1 MKKPLVTRNDI
12 AEAIALHTACM
23 PTREIPGAI
32 ANYFM
37 ITRRFYTRTD
47 KAVINRLLIAE
58 IRDYLI
64 EQGRLRYA
72 TVAAEMRKEA
82 HRMTGNN
89 LNVEKTAPVASATPS
104 PAVNVISNTGDTI
117 DSQTLLKMVNEAR
130 KLCGEP
136 EVRNN
141 KFIEKILDELEGEDG
156 YTKSATVPPGGG
168 TPMVVITM
176 TYKQALRVAAR
187 ESKAVRRSLH
197 TMIQALEPINVENH
211 PDEIPVLEWQGVR
224 VVTTETLARGYGTT
238 PTRIQQNYNRNEERF
253 VEGKHFFKIKGDEIK
268 SLRLSFSEL
277 QISPKTR
284 SLILWTE
291 RGAARMSKI
300 VDTEQ
305 AWAFFEKLEDSYF
318 RQKEQQPVAIPQT
331 LPEALR
337 LAAELAEQ
345 KQLLEQKTH
354 QLNQQLVAAAPKV
367 DFADR
372 VSAAN
377 GILIGNFAKVVGL
390 KQNALFS
397 WLRQNGIL
405 MAFGARKNV
414 PRQQYINAG
423 YFTVK
428 EVVLD
433 DENGYQIRL
442 TPQLTGKGQQ
452 WLTRKLLDAGLL
464 KPVAIG

>member
-1 MKKPLVTRNDI
+1 MKTPLVTRNEI
-12 AEAIALHTACM
+12 AEAIALHTICM

-89 LNVEKTAPVASATPS
+89 LNVEKTAPVTSATPA
-104 PAVNVISNTGDTI
+104 PAVNIIPNTGDTI
-117 DSQTLLKMVNEAR
+117 DSLTLLKMVNEAR

-141 KFIEKILDELEGEDG
+141 KFIEKILDELDGEH
-156 YTKSATVPPGGG
+156 YTKSVVEKMNKTS
-168 TPMVVITM
+168 MLVITM
-176 TYKQALRVAAR
+176 TFKQALRVAAR
-187 ESKAVRRSLH
+187 ESKAVRRSL
-197 TMIQALEPINVENH
+197 IDKLE
-211 PDEIPVLEWQGVR
+211 
-224 VVTTETLARGYGTT
+224 
-238 PTRIQQNYNRNEERF
+238 
-253 VEGKHFFKIKGDEIK
+253 
-268 SLRLSFSEL
+268 EL
-277 QISPKTR
+277 QQANSPAP
-284 SLILWTE
+284 S
-291 RGAARMSKI
+291 
-300 VDTEQ
+300 
-305 AWAFFEKLEDSYF
+305 
-318 RQKEQQPVAIPQT
+318 IPQT

-345 KQLLEQKTH
+345 KMQLE
-354 QLNQQLVAAAPKV
+354 QQLVAAAPKV

>member
-1 MKKPLVTRNDI
+1 MKTPLVTRNEI
-12 AEAIALHTACM
+12 AEAIALHTTCM

-82 HRMTGNN
+82 RRMTGNN
-89 LNVEKTAPVASATPS
+89 LNVEKPAPVASATPS

-117 DSQTLLKMVNEAR
+117 DSLTLLKMVNEAR

-141 KFIEKILDELEGEDG
+141 KFIEKILDELDGEH
-156 YTKSATVPPGGG
+156 YTKSVVEKMNKTS
-168 TPMVVITM
+168 MLVITM
-176 TYKQALRVAAR
+176 TFKQALRVAAR
-187 ESKAVRRSLH
+187 ESKAVRRSL
-197 TMIQALEPINVENH
+197 IDKLE
-211 PDEIPVLEWQGVR
+211 
-224 VVTTETLARGYGTT
+224 
-238 PTRIQQNYNRNEERF
+238 
-253 VEGKHFFKIKGDEIK
+253 
-268 SLRLSFSEL
+268 EL
-277 QISPKTR
+277 QQANSPAP
-284 SLILWTE
+284 S
-291 RGAARMSKI
+291 
-300 VDTEQ
+300 
-305 AWAFFEKLEDSYF
+305 
-318 RQKEQQPVAIPQT
+318 IPQT

-345 KQLLEQKTH
+345 KMQLE
-354 QLNQQLVAAAPKV
+354 QQLVAAAPKV

-372 VSAAN
+372 VSVAN

-414 PRQQYINAG
+414 PRQQY
-423 YFTVK
+423 
-428 EVVLD
+428 
-433 DENGYQIRL
+433 
-442 TPQLTGKGQQ
+442 
-452 WLTRKLLDAGLL
+452 
-464 KPVAIG
+464 

>member
-1 MKKPLVTRNDI
+1 MRTSLVTREEMI
-12 AEAIALHTACM
+12 EAIEQHTICIS
-23 PTREIPGAI
+23 TRDIPGVI

-37 ITRRFYTRTD
+37 ITKQLYRRKD
-47 KAVINRLLIAE
+47 KNAVHRILLSD
-58 IRDYLI
+58 IREYLL
-64 EQGRLRYA
+64 EQGHLNYA
-72 TVAAEMRKEA
+72 TVAAETRKEA
-82 HRMTGNN
+82 HRMKASKPDVVVTKP
-89 LNVEKTAPVASATPS
+89 LTATTPAPVMDAIP
-104 PAVNVISNTGDTI
+104 NTGDTI

-136 EVRNN
+136 LVRNN
-141 KFIEKILDELEGEDG
+141 KFIEKVVDELEGET
-156 YTKSATVPPGGG
+156 YTKSVGRKNGANIDI
-168 TPMVVITM
+168 ITM
-176 TYKQALRVAAR
+176 TFKQALRVAAR
-187 ESKAVRRSLH
+187 ESKAVRRSL
-197 TMIQALEPINVENH
+197 IDKLE
-211 PDEIPVLEWQGVR
+211 
-224 VVTTETLARGYGTT
+224 
-238 PTRIQQNYNRNEERF
+238 
-253 VEGKHFFKIKGDEIK
+253 
-268 SLRLSFSEL
+268 EL
-277 QISPKTR
+277 QQANSPTP
-284 SLILWTE
+284 S
-291 RGAARMSKI
+291 
-300 VDTEQ
+300 
-305 AWAFFEKLEDSYF
+305 
-318 RQKEQQPVAIPQT
+318 IPQT

-345 KQLLEQKTH
+345 KMQLE
-354 QLNQQLVAAAPKV
+354 QQLVAAAPKV

-372 VSAAN
+372 VSVAN

-452 WLTRKLLDAGLL
+452 WLTRKLLDAGVL
-464 KPVAIG
+464 KPVAAE

>member
-1 MKKPLVTRNDI
+1 MKTPLVTRNEI
-12 AEAIALHTACM
+12 AEAIALHTICM

-47 KAVINRLLIAE
+47 KAVINKLLIAE

-89 LNVEKTAPVASATPS
+89 LNVEKTAPVTSATPA
-104 PAVNVISNTGDTI
+104 PAVNIIPNTGDTI
-117 DSQTLLKMVNEAR
+117 DSLTLLKMVNEAR

-141 KFIEKILDELEGEDG
+141 KFIEKILDELDGEH
-156 YTKSATVPPGGG
+156 YTKSVVEKMNKTS
-168 TPMVVITM
+168 MLVITM
-176 TYKQALRVAAR
+176 TFKQAMRVAAR
-187 ESKAVRRSLH
+187 ESKAVRHSL
-197 TMIQALEPINVENH
+197 IDKLE
-211 PDEIPVLEWQGVR
+211 
-224 VVTTETLARGYGTT
+224 
-238 PTRIQQNYNRNEERF
+238 
-253 VEGKHFFKIKGDEIK
+253 
-268 SLRLSFSEL
+268 EL
-277 QISPKTR
+277 QQANSPAP
-284 SLILWTE
+284 S
-291 RGAARMSKI
+291 
-300 VDTEQ
+300 
-305 AWAFFEKLEDSYF
+305 
-318 RQKEQQPVAIPQT
+318 IPQT

-345 KQLLEQKTH
+345 KMQLE
-354 QLNQQLVAAAPKV
+354 QQLVAAAPKV

-372 VSAAN
+372 VSVAN

>member
-1 MKKPLVTRNDI
+1 MKTPLVTRNEI

-82 HRMTGNN
+82 RRMTGNN
-89 LNVEKTAPVASATPS
+89 LNVEKPAPVASATPS

-117 DSQTLLKMVNEAR
+117 DSLTLLKMVNEAR

-141 KFIEKILDELEGEDG
+141 KFIEKILDELDGEH
-156 YTKSATVPPGGG
+156 YTKSVVEKMNKTS
-168 TPMVVITM
+168 MLVITM
-176 TYKQALRVAAR
+176 TFKQALRVAAR
-187 ESKAVRRSLH
+187 ESKAVRRSL
-197 TMIQALEPINVENH
+197 IDKLE
-211 PDEIPVLEWQGVR
+211 
-224 VVTTETLARGYGTT
+224 
-238 PTRIQQNYNRNEERF
+238 
-253 VEGKHFFKIKGDEIK
+253 
-268 SLRLSFSEL
+268 EL
-277 QISPKTR
+277 QQANSPAP
-284 SLILWTE
+284 S
-291 RGAARMSKI
+291 
-300 VDTEQ
+300 
-305 AWAFFEKLEDSYF
+305 
-318 RQKEQQPVAIPQT
+318 IPQT

-345 KQLLEQKTH
+345 KMQLE
-354 QLNQQLVAAAPKV
+354 QQLVAAAPKV

-372 VSAAN
+372 VSVAN

-433 DENGYQIRL
+433 DEDGYQIRL

>member
-1 MKKPLVTRNDI
+1 MKKPLVTQNEI
-12 AEAIALHTACM
+12 AEAVALHTACM

-89 LNVEKTAPVASATPS
+89 LNVEKPAPVASATPA
-104 PAVNVISNTGDTI
+104 PALNVIPNTGDTI

-136 EVRNN
+136 LVRNN
-141 KFIEKILDELEGEDG
+141 KFIEKVVDELEGET
-156 YTKSATVPPGGG
+156 YTKSVGRKNGANIDI
-168 TPMVVITM
+168 ITM
-176 TYKQALRVAAR
+176 TFKQALRVAAR
-187 ESKAVRRSLH
+187 ESKAVRRSL
-197 TMIQALEPINVENH
+197 IDKLE
-211 PDEIPVLEWQGVR
+211 
-224 VVTTETLARGYGTT
+224 
-238 PTRIQQNYNRNEERF
+238 
-253 VEGKHFFKIKGDEIK
+253 
-268 SLRLSFSEL
+268 EL
-277 QISPKTR
+277 Q
-284 SLILWTE
+284 
-291 RGAARMSKI
+291 
-300 VDTEQ
+300 Q
-305 AWAFFEKLEDSYF
+305 ANFPTPS
-318 RQKEQQPVAIPQT
+318 IPQT

-345 KQLLEQKTH
+345 KMQLE
-354 QLNQQLVAAAPKV
+354 QQLVAAAPKV

>member
-1 MKKPLVTRNDI
+1 MRTSLVTREEMI
-12 AEAIALHTACM
+12 EAIEQHTACIS
-23 PTREIPGAI
+23 TRDIPGVI

-37 ITRRFYTRTD
+37 ITKQLYRRKD
-47 KAVINRLLIAE
+47 KNAVHRILLSD
-58 IRDYLI
+58 IREYLL
-64 EQGRLRYA
+64 EQGHLNYA
-72 TVAAEMRKEA
+72 TVAAEARKEA
-82 HRMTGNN
+82 HRMKANN
-89 LNVEKTAPVASATPS
+89 V
-104 PAVNVISNTGDTI
+104 
-117 DSQTLLKMVNEAR
+117 
-130 KLCGEP
+130 KL
-136 EVRNN
+136 
-141 KFIEKILDELEGEDG
+141 EKIHAPSVQESEL
-156 YTKSATVPPGGG
+156 
-168 TPMVVITM
+168 VVV
-176 TYKQALRVAAR
+176 QN
-187 ESKAVRRSLH
+187 
-197 TMIQALEPINVENH
+197 Q

-224 VVTTETLARGYGTT
+224 VVTTETLARGYGVDEAN
-238 PTRIQQNYNRNEERF
+238 IRNNLSRNLDRF
-253 VEGKHFFKIKGDEIK
+253 EEGKHYYLLTGSKLKEFK
-268 SLRLSFSEL
+268 RLVT
-277 QISPKTR
+277 ISHLVSKYT
-284 SLILWTE
+284 SQVILWAE

-300 VDTEQ
+300 VDTNE

-345 KQLLEQKTH
+345 KMQLE
-354 QLNQQLVAAAPKV
+354 QQLVAAAPKV

-372 VSAAN
+372 VSVAN

>member
-1 MKKPLVTRNDI
+1 MKKPLVTRNEI
-12 AEAIALHTACM
+12 AEAIALHTTCM

-82 HRMTGNN
+82 RRMTGNN
-89 LNVEKTAPVASATPS
+89 LNVEKPAPVALATPS
-104 PAVNVISNTGDTI
+104 PTVNVISNTGDTI

-141 KFIEKILDELEGEDG
+141 KFIEKILDELDGEH
-156 YTKSATVPPGGG
+156 YTKSVVEKMNKTS
-168 TPMVVITM
+168 MLVITM

-187 ESKAVRRSLH
+187 ESKAVRRSL
-197 TMIQALEPINVENH
+197 IDKLE
-211 PDEIPVLEWQGVR
+211 
-224 VVTTETLARGYGTT
+224 
-238 PTRIQQNYNRNEERF
+238 
-253 VEGKHFFKIKGDEIK
+253 
-268 SLRLSFSEL
+268 EL
-277 QISPKTR
+277 QQANSPAP
-284 SLILWTE
+284 S
-291 RGAARMSKI
+291 
-300 VDTEQ
+300 
-305 AWAFFEKLEDSYF
+305 F
-318 RQKEQQPVAIPQT
+318 PQT

-345 KQLLEQKTH
+345 KMQLE
-354 QLNQQLVAAAPKV
+354 QQLVAAAPKV

-372 VSAAN
+372 VSVAN

>member
-1 MKKPLVTRNDI
+1 MKKPLVTRNEI
-12 AEAIALHTACM
+12 AEAIALHTTCM

-47 KAVINRLLIAE
+47 KAVINKLLIAE

-82 HRMTGNN
+82 QRMTGNN
-89 LNVEKTAPVASATPS
+89 LNVEKPAPVTSATPA
-104 PAVNVISNTGDTI
+104 PAVNIIPNTGDTI
-117 DSQTLLKMVNEAR
+117 DSLTLLKMVNEAR
-130 KLCGEP
+130 KLCSEKP
-136 EVRNN
+136 VRNN
-141 KFIEKILDELEGEDG
+141 DFIARVKDELDGEGYEIF
-156 YTKSATVPPGGG
+156 V
-168 TPMVVITM
+168 TPMDKKKGGADQVVIVM

-187 ESKAVRRSLH
+187 ESKAVRRSL
-197 TMIQALEPINVENH
+197 IDKLE
-211 PDEIPVLEWQGVR
+211 
-224 VVTTETLARGYGTT
+224 
-238 PTRIQQNYNRNEERF
+238 
-253 VEGKHFFKIKGDEIK
+253 
-268 SLRLSFSEL
+268 EL
-277 QISPKTR
+277 QQANSPTP
-284 SLILWTE
+284 S
-291 RGAARMSKI
+291 
-300 VDTEQ
+300 
-305 AWAFFEKLEDSYF
+305 
-318 RQKEQQPVAIPQT
+318 IPQT

-345 KQLLEQKTH
+345 KLQLE
-354 QLNQQLVAAAPKV
+354 QQLVAAAPKV

-372 VSAAN
+372 VSVAN

>member
-1 MKKPLVTRNDI
+1 MKTPLVTRNEI
-12 AEAIALHTACM
+12 AEAIALHTICM

-47 KAVINRLLIAE
+47 KAVINKLLIAE

-89 LNVEKTAPVASATPS
+89 LNVEKTAPVTSATPA
-104 PAVNVISNTGDTI
+104 PAVNIIPNTGDTI
-117 DSQTLLKMVNEAR
+117 DSLTLLKMVNEAR
-130 KLCGEP
+130 KLCSEKP
-136 EVRNN
+136 VRNN
-141 KFIEKILDELEGEDG
+141 DFIARVKDELDGEGYEIF
-156 YTKSATVPPGGG
+156 V
-168 TPMVVITM
+168 TPMDKKKGGADQVVIVM

-187 ESKAVRRSLH
+187 ESKAVRRSL
-197 TMIQALEPINVENH
+197 IDKLE
-211 PDEIPVLEWQGVR
+211 
-224 VVTTETLARGYGTT
+224 
-238 PTRIQQNYNRNEERF
+238 
-253 VEGKHFFKIKGDEIK
+253 
-268 SLRLSFSEL
+268 EL
-277 QISPKTR
+277 QQANSPAP
-284 SLILWTE
+284 S
-291 RGAARMSKI
+291 
-300 VDTEQ
+300 
-305 AWAFFEKLEDSYF
+305 
-318 RQKEQQPVAIPQT
+318 IPQT

-345 KQLLEQKTH
+345 KMQLE
-354 QLNQQLVAAAPKV
+354 QQLVAAAPKV

-372 VSAAN
+372 VSVAN

-433 DENGYQIRL
+433 D
-442 TPQLTGKGQQ
+442 
-452 WLTRKLLDAGLL
+452 
-464 KPVAIG
+464 

>member
-1 MKKPLVTRNDI
+1 MKTPLVTRNEI
-12 AEAIALHTACM
+12 AEAIALHTTCM

-82 HRMTGNN
+82 RRMTGNN
-89 LNVEKTAPVASATPS
+89 LNVEKPAPVASATPS

-117 DSQTLLKMVNEAR
+117 DSLTLLKMVNEAR

-141 KFIEKILDELEGEDG
+141 KFIEKILDELDGEH
-156 YTKSATVPPGGG
+156 YTKSVVEKMNKTS
-168 TPMVVITM
+168 MLVITM
-176 TYKQALRVAAR
+176 TFKQALRVAAR
-187 ESKAVRRSLH
+187 ESKAVRRSL
-197 TMIQALEPINVENH
+197 IDKLE
-211 PDEIPVLEWQGVR
+211 
-224 VVTTETLARGYGTT
+224 
-238 PTRIQQNYNRNEERF
+238 
-253 VEGKHFFKIKGDEIK
+253 
-268 SLRLSFSEL
+268 EL
-277 QISPKTR
+277 QQANSPAP
-284 SLILWTE
+284 S
-291 RGAARMSKI
+291 
-300 VDTEQ
+300 
-305 AWAFFEKLEDSYF
+305 
-318 RQKEQQPVAIPQT
+318 IPQT

-345 KQLLEQKTH
+345 KMQLE
-354 QLNQQLVAAAPKV
+354 QQLVAAAPKV

-372 VSAAN
+372 VSVAN

-452 WLTRKLLDAGLL
+452 
-464 KPVAIG
+464 

>member
-1 MKKPLVTRNDI
+1 MKKPLVTRNEI
-12 AEAIALHTACM
+12 AEAIALHTTCM

-47 KAVINRLLIAE
+47 KAVINKLLIAE

-82 HRMTGNN
+82 RRMTGNN
-89 LNVEKTAPVASATPS
+89 LNVEKPAPVASATPS

-187 ESKAVRRSLH
+187 ESKAVRRSL
-197 TMIQALEPINVENH
+197 IDKLE
-211 PDEIPVLEWQGVR
+211 
-224 VVTTETLARGYGTT
+224 
-238 PTRIQQNYNRNEERF
+238 
-253 VEGKHFFKIKGDEIK
+253 
-268 SLRLSFSEL
+268 EL
-277 QISPKTR
+277 QQANSPAP
-284 SLILWTE
+284 S
-291 RGAARMSKI
+291 
-300 VDTEQ
+300 
-305 AWAFFEKLEDSYF
+305 
-318 RQKEQQPVAIPQT
+318 IPQT

-345 KQLLEQKTH
+345 KMQLE
-354 QLNQQLVAAAPKV
+354 QQLV
-367 DFADR
+367 
-372 VSAAN
+372 
-377 GILIGNFAKVVGL
+377 
-390 KQNALFS
+390 
-397 WLRQNGIL
+397 
-405 MAFGARKNV
+405 
-414 PRQQYINAG
+414 
-423 YFTVK
+423 
-428 EVVLD
+428 
-433 DENGYQIRL
+433 
-442 TPQLTGKGQQ
+442 
-452 WLTRKLLDAGLL
+452 
-464 KPVAIG
+464 

>member
-1 MKKPLVTRNDI
+1 MKTPLVTRNEI
-12 AEAIALHTACM
+12 AEAIALHTTCM

-82 HRMTGNN
+82 RRMTGNN
-89 LNVEKTAPVASATPS
+89 LNVEKPAPVASATPS

-117 DSQTLLKMVNEAR
+117 DSLTLLKMVNEAR

-141 KFIEKILDELEGEDG
+141 KFIEKILDELDGEH
-156 YTKSATVPPGGG
+156 YTKSVVEKMNKTS
-168 TPMVVITM
+168 MLVITM
-176 TYKQALRVAAR
+176 TFKQALRVAAR
-187 ESKAVRRSLH
+187 ESKAVRRSL
-197 TMIQALEPINVENH
+197 IDKLE
-211 PDEIPVLEWQGVR
+211 
-224 VVTTETLARGYGTT
+224 
-238 PTRIQQNYNRNEERF
+238 
-253 VEGKHFFKIKGDEIK
+253 
-268 SLRLSFSEL
+268 EL
-277 QISPKTR
+277 QQANSPTP
-284 SLILWTE
+284 S
-291 RGAARMSKI
+291 
-300 VDTEQ
+300 
-305 AWAFFEKLEDSYF
+305 
-318 RQKEQQPVAIPQT
+318 IPQT

-345 KQLLEQKTH
+345 KMQLE
-354 QLNQQLVAAAPKV
+354 QQLVAAAPKV

-372 VSAAN
+372 VSVAK

-390 KQNALFS
+390 KQNALFV
-397 WLRQNGIL
+397 WLRENGIL
-405 MAFGARKNV
+405 IASGGRKNV
-414 PRQQYINAG
+414 PFQQYINAG

-433 DENGYQIRL
+433 DEDGYQIRL

>member
-12 AEAIALHTACM
+12 AEAIALHTACI

-82 HRMTGNN
+82 HRMTSNN
-89 LNVEKTAPVASATPS
+89 LNVKKPAPVASATPA
-104 PAVNVISNTGDTI
+104 PAVNVIPTTGDTI
-117 DSQTLLKMVNEAR
+117 DSLTLLKMVNEAR

-141 KFIEKILDELEGEDG
+141 KFIEKILDELDGEH
-156 YTKSATVPPGGG
+156 YTKSVVEKMNKTS
-168 TPMVVITM
+168 MLVITM
-176 TYKQALRVAAR
+176 TFKQALRVAAR
-187 ESKAVRRSLH
+187 ESKAVRRSL
-197 TMIQALEPINVENH
+197 IDKLE
-211 PDEIPVLEWQGVR
+211 
-224 VVTTETLARGYGTT
+224 
-238 PTRIQQNYNRNEERF
+238 
-253 VEGKHFFKIKGDEIK
+253 
-268 SLRLSFSEL
+268 EL
-277 QISPKTR
+277 QQANSPAP
-284 SLILWTE
+284 S
-291 RGAARMSKI
+291 
-300 VDTEQ
+300 
-305 AWAFFEKLEDSYF
+305 
-318 RQKEQQPVAIPQT
+318 IPQT

-345 KQLLEQKTH
+345 KMQLE
-354 QLNQQLVAAAPKV
+354 QQLVAAAPKV

>member
-12 AEAIALHTACM
+12 DEAIALHTACM

-47 KAVINRLLIAE
+47 KAVINKLLIAE

-89 LNVEKTAPVASATPS
+89 LNVEKPAPVASATPA
-104 PAVNVISNTGDTI
+104 PAVNIIPNTGDTI
-117 DSQTLLKMVNEAR
+117 DSLTLLKMVNEAR

-141 KFIEKILDELEGEDG
+141 KFIEKILDELDGEH
-156 YTKSATVPPGGG
+156 YTKSVVEKMNKTS
-168 TPMVVITM
+168 MLVITM
-176 TYKQALRVAAR
+176 TFKQALRVAAR
-187 ESKAVRRSLH
+187 ESKAVRRSL
-197 TMIQALEPINVENH
+197 IDKLE
-211 PDEIPVLEWQGVR
+211 
-224 VVTTETLARGYGTT
+224 
-238 PTRIQQNYNRNEERF
+238 
-253 VEGKHFFKIKGDEIK
+253 
-268 SLRLSFSEL
+268 EL
-277 QISPKTR
+277 QQANSPTP
-284 SLILWTE
+284 S
-291 RGAARMSKI
+291 
-300 VDTEQ
+300 
-305 AWAFFEKLEDSYF
+305 
-318 RQKEQQPVAIPQT
+318 IPQT

-345 KQLLEQKTH
+345 KMQLE
-354 QLNQQLVAAAPKV
+354 QQLVAAAPKV

-372 VSAAN
+372 VSVAN

>member
-1 MKKPLVTRNDI
+1 MKTPLVTRNEI
-12 AEAIALHTACM
+12 AEAIALHTTCM
-23 PTREIPGAI
+23 PTREIPSAI

-82 HRMTGNN
+82 RRMTGNN
-89 LNVEKTAPVASATPS
+89 LNVEKPAPVASATPS

-117 DSQTLLKMVNEAR
+117 DSLTLLKMVNEAR

-141 KFIEKILDELEGEDG
+141 KFIEKILDELDGEH
-156 YTKSATVPPGGG
+156 YTKSVVEKMNKTS
-168 TPMVVITM
+168 MLVITM
-176 TYKQALRVAAR
+176 TFKQALRVAAR
-187 ESKAVRRSLH
+187 ESKAVRRSL
-197 TMIQALEPINVENH
+197 IDKLE
-211 PDEIPVLEWQGVR
+211 
-224 VVTTETLARGYGTT
+224 
-238 PTRIQQNYNRNEERF
+238 
-253 VEGKHFFKIKGDEIK
+253 
-268 SLRLSFSEL
+268 EL
-277 QISPKTR
+277 QQANSPAP
-284 SLILWTE
+284 S
-291 RGAARMSKI
+291 
-300 VDTEQ
+300 
-305 AWAFFEKLEDSYF
+305 
-318 RQKEQQPVAIPQT
+318 IPQT

-345 KQLLEQKTH
+345 KMQLE
-354 QLNQQLVAAAPKV
+354 QQLVAAAPKV

-372 VSAAN
+372 VSVAN

>member
-82 HRMTGNN
+82 HRMTSNN
-89 LNVEKTAPVASATPS
+89 LNVKKPASVASATPS

-130 KLCGEP
+130 KLCGEN
-136 EVRNN
+136 EIRNN
-141 KFIEKILDELEGEDG
+141 DFLNRIKDELDGEF
-156 YTKSATVPPGGG
+156 YETFVKSHG
-168 TPMVVITM
+168 TRAGRSFEVITM

-187 ESKAVRRSLH
+187 ESKAVRRSL
-197 TMIQALEPINVENH
+197 IDKLE
-211 PDEIPVLEWQGVR
+211 
-224 VVTTETLARGYGTT
+224 
-238 PTRIQQNYNRNEERF
+238 
-253 VEGKHFFKIKGDEIK
+253 
-268 SLRLSFSEL
+268 EL
-277 QISPKTR
+277 QQANSPTP
-284 SLILWTE
+284 S
-291 RGAARMSKI
+291 
-300 VDTEQ
+300 
-305 AWAFFEKLEDSYF
+305 
-318 RQKEQQPVAIPQT
+318 IPQT

-345 KQLLEQKTH
+345 KMQLE
-354 QLNQQLVAAAPKV
+354 QQLVAAAPKV

-372 VSAAN
+372 VSVAN

-433 DENGYQIRL
+433 DENGYQVRL

>member
-1 MKKPLVTRNDI
+1 MKTPLVTRNEI
-12 AEAIALHTACM
+12 AEAIALHTICM

-47 KAVINRLLIAE
+47 KAVINKLLIAE

-89 LNVEKTAPVASATPS
+89 LNVEKTAPVTSATPA
-104 PAVNVISNTGDTI
+104 PAVNIIPNTGDTI
-117 DSQTLLKMVNEAR
+117 DSLTLLKMVNEAR

-141 KFIEKILDELEGEDG
+141 KFIEKILDELDGEH
-156 YTKSATVPPGGG
+156 YTKSVVEKMNKTS
-168 TPMVVITM
+168 MLVITM
-176 TYKQALRVAAR
+176 TFKQAMRVAAR
-187 ESKAVRRSLH
+187 ESKAVRRSL
-197 TMIQALEPINVENH
+197 IDKLE
-211 PDEIPVLEWQGVR
+211 
-224 VVTTETLARGYGTT
+224 
-238 PTRIQQNYNRNEERF
+238 
-253 VEGKHFFKIKGDEIK
+253 
-268 SLRLSFSEL
+268 EL
-277 QISPKTR
+277 QQANSPAP
-284 SLILWTE
+284 S
-291 RGAARMSKI
+291 
-300 VDTEQ
+300 
-305 AWAFFEKLEDSYF
+305 
-318 RQKEQQPVAIPQT
+318 IPQT

-345 KQLLEQKTH
+345 KMQLE
-354 QLNQQLVAAAPKV
+354 QQLVAAAPKV

-372 VSAAN
+372 VSVAN

>member
-1 MKKPLVTRNDI
+1 MKTPLVTRNEI
-12 AEAIALHTACM
+12 AEAIALHTTCM

-82 HRMTGNN
+82 RRMTGNN
-89 LNVEKTAPVASATPS
+89 LNVEKPAPVASATPS

-117 DSQTLLKMVNEAR
+117 DSLTLLKMVNEAR
-130 KLCGEP
+130 KLCSEKP
-136 EVRNN
+136 VRNN
-141 KFIEKILDELEGEDG
+141 DFIARVKDELDGEGYEIF
-156 YTKSATVPPGGG
+156 V
-168 TPMVVITM
+168 TPMDKKKGGADQVVIVM

-187 ESKAVRRSLH
+187 ESKAVRRSL
-197 TMIQALEPINVENH
+197 IDKLE
-211 PDEIPVLEWQGVR
+211 
-224 VVTTETLARGYGTT
+224 
-238 PTRIQQNYNRNEERF
+238 
-253 VEGKHFFKIKGDEIK
+253 
-268 SLRLSFSEL
+268 EL
-277 QISPKTR
+277 QQANSPTP
-284 SLILWTE
+284 S
-291 RGAARMSKI
+291 
-300 VDTEQ
+300 V
-305 AWAFFEKLEDSYF
+305 
-318 RQKEQQPVAIPQT
+318 PQT

-345 KQLLEQKTH
+345 KMQLE
-354 QLNQQLVAAAPKV
+354 QQLVAAAPKV

-372 VSAAN
+372 VSVAN

>member
-1 MKKPLVTRNDI
+1 MKKPLVTRNEI

-37 ITRRFYTRTD
+37 ITKRFYTRID
-47 KAVINRLLIAE
+47 KAVINKLLIAE

-64 EQGRLRYA
+64 EQGRLRFA

-89 LNVEKTAPVASATPS
+89 LNVEKPAPVTSATPA
-104 PAVNVISNTGDTI
+104 PAVNIIPNTGDTI
-117 DSQTLLKMVNEAR
+117 DSLTLLKMVNEAR
-130 KLCGEP
+130 KLCSEKP
-136 EVRNN
+136 VRNN
-141 KFIEKILDELEGEDG
+141 DFIARVKDELDGEGYEIF
-156 YTKSATVPPGGG
+156 V
-168 TPMVVITM
+168 TPMDKKKGGADQVVIVM

-187 ESKAVRRSLH
+187 ESKAVRRSL
-197 TMIQALEPINVENH
+197 IDKLE
-211 PDEIPVLEWQGVR
+211 
-224 VVTTETLARGYGTT
+224 
-238 PTRIQQNYNRNEERF
+238 
-253 VEGKHFFKIKGDEIK
+253 
-268 SLRLSFSEL
+268 EL
-277 QISPKTR
+277 QQANSPAP
-284 SLILWTE
+284 S
-291 RGAARMSKI
+291 
-300 VDTEQ
+300 
-305 AWAFFEKLEDSYF
+305 
-318 RQKEQQPVAIPQT
+318 IPQT

-345 KQLLEQKTH
+345 KMQLE
-354 QLNQQLVAAAPKV
+354 QQLVAATPKV

>member
-1 MKKPLVTRNDI
+1 MKTPLVTRNEI

-23 PTREIPGAI
+23 STREIPGAI

-47 KAVINRLLIAE
+47 KAVINKLLIAE

-89 LNVEKTAPVASATPS
+89 LNVEKPAPVASATPA
-104 PAVNVISNTGDTI
+104 PAVNIIPNTGDTI
-117 DSQTLLKMVNEAR
+117 DSLTLLKMVNEAR

-141 KFIEKILDELEGEDG
+141 KFIEKILDELDGEH
-156 YTKSATVPPGGG
+156 YTKSVVEKMNKTS
-168 TPMVVITM
+168 MLVITM
-176 TYKQALRVAAR
+176 TFKQALRVAAR
-187 ESKAVRRSLH
+187 ESKAVRRSL
-197 TMIQALEPINVENH
+197 IDKLE
-211 PDEIPVLEWQGVR
+211 
-224 VVTTETLARGYGTT
+224 
-238 PTRIQQNYNRNEERF
+238 
-253 VEGKHFFKIKGDEIK
+253 
-268 SLRLSFSEL
+268 EL
-277 QISPKTR
+277 QQANSPTP
-284 SLILWTE
+284 S
-291 RGAARMSKI
+291 
-300 VDTEQ
+300 
-305 AWAFFEKLEDSYF
+305 
-318 RQKEQQPVAIPQT
+318 IPQT

-345 KQLLEQKTH
+345 KMHLE
-354 QLNQQLVAAAPKV
+354 QQLVAAAPKV

-372 VSAAN
+372 VSVAN

-390 KQNALFS
+390 KQNALFA
-397 WLRQNGIL
+397 WLRENGIL
-405 MAFGARKNV
+405 IASGGRKNV
-414 PRQQYINAG
+414 PFQQYINAG

-433 DENGYQIRL
+433 DEDGYQIRL

-464 KPVAIG
+464 KPVAAE

>member
-1 MKKPLVTRNDI
+1 MKTPLVTRNEI

-89 LNVEKTAPVASATPS
+89 LNVEKTAPVASATPA
-104 PAVNVISNTGDTI
+104 PAVNIIPNTGDTI
-117 DSQTLLKMVNEAR
+117 DSLTLLKMVNEAR

-141 KFIEKILDELEGEDG
+141 KFIEKILDELDGEH
-156 YTKSATVPPGGG
+156 YTKSVVEKMNKTS
-168 TPMVVITM
+168 MLVITM
-176 TYKQALRVAAR
+176 TFKQALRVAAR
-187 ESKAVRRSLH
+187 ESKAVRRSL
-197 TMIQALEPINVENH
+197 IDKLE
-211 PDEIPVLEWQGVR
+211 
-224 VVTTETLARGYGTT
+224 
-238 PTRIQQNYNRNEERF
+238 
-253 VEGKHFFKIKGDEIK
+253 
-268 SLRLSFSEL
+268 EL
-277 QISPKTR
+277 QQANSPTP
-284 SLILWTE
+284 S
-291 RGAARMSKI
+291 
-300 VDTEQ
+300 
-305 AWAFFEKLEDSYF
+305 
-318 RQKEQQPVAIPQT
+318 IPQT

-345 KQLLEQKTH
+345 KMQLE
-354 QLNQQLVAAAPKV
+354 QQLVAAAPKV

-372 VSAAN
+372 VSVAN